1 MISRSEFILKLDCFS
16 ILKYIPTLEPL
27 DVITK
32 KMSLTRLD
40 LLENVCITKKFWC
53 KTENNSVRDIIMKLF
68 EKKSMKNVQ
77 IFLEKDITNLLEL
90 RNVGETSI
98 FDKAFLKKSNIII
111 HKNQAQILQS
121 RYVDN

>member
-1 MISRSEFILKLDCFS
+1 MISQICFS
-16 ILKYIPTLEPL
+16 ILNYLPTLEPL

-32 KMSLTRLD
+32 KMFLTRLD

-53 KTENNSVRDIIMKLF
+53 KTEYNSVRDIIMKLF
-68 EKKSMKNVQ
+68 EKKSLKNVQ
-77 IFLEKDITNLLEL
+77 IFLEKDITNLLEQ